1 MDQIYKNSEG
11 YQDPTAGSALSYGY
25 RPIVYICSKYRGD
38 VETNLDNARMYS
50 RYAVE
55 QGYIPIAPHLLLP
68 QFVDE
73 ESERDL
79 ALFMGRVLMSRC
91 SEVWVF
97 GDECSEGMREEI
109 AYAAKKEKFIRFIS
123 EEEMTCTQ

>member
-11 YQDPTAGSALSYGY
+11 YLDPTAGSALRYGY
-25 RPIVYICSKYRGD
+25 MPIVYVCSKYRGD

-50 RYAVE
+50 RYAMQ

-68 QFVDE
+68 QFVNE
-73 ESERDL
+73 ETERDL

-97 GDECSEGMREEI
+97 GDEYSEGMREEI
-109 AYAAKKEKFIRFIS
+109 AYAAKKEKIIRFIS
-123 EEEMTCTQ
+123 EEEMTCMQ